1 MNYWLV
7 VYNEKSDEFYK
18 DNFASNN
25 NSLTEEEIIEEYVKQ
40 NDEYKVI
47 HIGVGDLPPTVYR
60 SLKQL
65 ERLN

>member
-18 DNFASNN
+18 DTFKSNN
-25 NSLTEEEIIEEYVKQ
+25 NSLSEEVIIEEYVKQ
-40 NDEYKVI
+40 NAEYKVI
-47 HIGVGDLPPTVYR
+47 HIGVGDFPPKAYK

-65 ERLN
+65 KD